1 MTTPEAALYLQKAAW
16 HVASAR
22 TIAAQ
27 NIPEIAA
34 REAYYA
40 AFQAA
45 QAYIFE
51 NTGRIA
57 KTHSGVHAE
66 FARLAKD
73 DPQIDRALLPFLGQ
87 AYDYKSISDY
97 EVGPLAQVYLED
109 ALEVLEKASGFVA
122 CITSWIANRS
132 LSQGET

>member
-1 MTTPEAALYLQKAAW
+1 MTTTEAALYLEKATW
-16 HVASAR
+16 HLASAR

-34 REAYYA
+34 REAYYG

-51 NTGRIA
+51 NTGKIA
-57 KTHSGVHAE
+57 KTHAGVHAE

-87 AYDYKSISDY
+87 AYNYKSISDY

-109 ALEVLEKASGFVA
+109 ALDVLEKAAAFVA
-122 CITSWIANRS
+122 AIQNRIATRAPG
-132 LSQGET
+132 QGAP